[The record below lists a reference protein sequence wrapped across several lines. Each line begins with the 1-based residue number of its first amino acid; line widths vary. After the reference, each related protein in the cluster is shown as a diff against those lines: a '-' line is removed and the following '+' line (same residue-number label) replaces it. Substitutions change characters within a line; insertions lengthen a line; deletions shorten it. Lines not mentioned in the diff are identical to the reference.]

1 MSCPVTHECTSCKGY
16 GYLSACGFC
25 EGTAKDENGEP
36 CTCTSMFHDALGGYL
51 SMMTG
56 GGGNEEVSKQ
66 LKGLRMKD
74 HPGYL
79 FYAPGNSQ

>member
-1 MSCPVTHECTSCKGY
+1 LPIIQFAQNRIHQQFH
-16 GYLSACGFC
+16 LS
-25 EGTAKDENGEP
+25 KRQ
-36 CTCTSMFHDALGGYL
+36 SWL
-51 SMMTG
+51 MTG